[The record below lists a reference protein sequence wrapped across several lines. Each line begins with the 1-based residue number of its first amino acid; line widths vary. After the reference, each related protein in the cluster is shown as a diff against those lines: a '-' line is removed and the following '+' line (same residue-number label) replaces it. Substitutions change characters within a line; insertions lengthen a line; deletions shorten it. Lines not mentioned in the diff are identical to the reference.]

1 MPYSHP
7 HPSSPG
13 SPEYGVRKRVG
24 KACDSCRIK
33 KSKCDGRKPCSRCMM
48 DDKICTFTERKKSKE
63 KLYSSRYVE
72 LLENRIEI
80 LQNGMEE
87 LVKRVSRGDD
97 ISNLLS
103 KSGHVSINRAL
114 DELTNKSFEL
124 QKEEHERIVDVH
136 DDSEHDTD
144 EHDHDNDHKEL
155 DNGIF
160 DEKGINTYNP
170 SEIEVETNFDS
181 VSDQTT
187 DPETII
193 RGHNHHAHESMSP
206 DSMTSASSLYSSSA
220 SPTVAGINISLDTTR
235 LALNG
240 GDLDP
245 ISQPILSDF
254 IHPMPQVGST
264 TDKVSGLSDIWLT
277 STFMEI

>member
-1 MPYSHP
+1 
-7 HPSSPG
+7 
-13 SPEYGVRKRVG
+13 
-24 KACDSCRIK
+24 
-33 KSKCDGRKPCSRCMM
+33 MM

-160 DEKGINTYNP
+160 DEK
-170 SEIEVETNFDS
+170 
-181 VSDQTT
+181 
-187 DPETII
+187 
-193 RGHNHHAHESMSP
+193 
-206 DSMTSASSLYSSSA
+206 
-220 SPTVAGINISLDTTR
+220 
-235 LALNG
+235 
-240 GDLDP
+240 
-245 ISQPILSDF
+245 
-254 IHPMPQVGST
+254 
-264 TDKVSGLSDIWLT
+264 
-277 STFMEI
+277 

>member
-1 MPYSHP
+1 MLQIAN
-7 HPSSPG
+7 
-13 SPEYGVRKRVG
+13 V
-24 KACDSCRIK
+24 
-33 KSKCDGRKPCSRCMM
+33 
-48 DDKICTFTERKKSKE
+48 
-63 KLYSSRYVE
+63 L
-72 LLENRIEI
+72 NR
-80 LQNGMEE
+80 
-87 LVKRVSRGDD
+87 
-97 ISNLLS
+97 
-103 KSGHVSINRAL
+103 
-114 DELTNKSFEL
+114 
-124 QKEEHERIVDVH
+124 
-136 DDSEHDTD
+136 
-144 EHDHDNDHKEL
+144 
-155 DNGIF
+155 
-160 DEKGINTYNP
+160 GINTYNP

-181 VSDQTT
+181 VSDQTSWIPAEQIMQSSYIDT
-187 DPETII
+187 VSATAQSQAGDGQDSRNLCSRVADPETII

-220 SPTVAGINISLDTTR
+220 SPSPVEMQYIYDSTANTRAVAGINISLDTTR